1 MAVPSAAS
9 GRLAV
14 TRRAGG
20 VAALLR
26 RHWLLAV
33 LLAAGLTLR
42 ILAQAAYRPALLFSD
57 SIRYLYLSGGNDP
70 VGYRV
75 LLKPVLLVGNL
86 DMVAAVQHLLGL
98 AMAVALYILLLRR
111 GVPRAL
117 AALATAPVLLDAY
130 QIQME
135 QSIMSDVLFEALIVA
150 GLVVLLWERAP
161 RLWMVAAGGFALG
174 SCATVREVGQILIL
188 PAALYLLVAV
198 RGWRLRLRQAAVLC
212 AAFLLPILA
221 YCTTSYLVTG
231 HFRLANQ
238 GTNELYGRVVLAAD
252 CHAVQLPADER
263 PLCPTRQYALKLG
276 IDNLVHSPKSPLR
289 DFRPPG
295 PGTSAIAADFTKRV
309 FWQDPAGVI
318 AAIGRDALRL
328 FALTRVT
335 SPGDT
340 PITRWQFQP
349 AYPTYQHVSLQTVRA
364 AGQRF
369 GGGGPT
375 VSRPLAAFLR
385 AYQLHG
391 GYTPG
396 PLLALA
402 ALAGLAGST
411 GVLRRRRIRGPDPGD
426 GFGPDPGDHAPDPG
440 DHAPDPGDHAPDRRD
455 LGPDPADD
463 RGHDRGDPA
472 AAARRDAQRD
482 LSAACLLCF
491 AVAVTLLLAS
501 DAFEFSWRYQ
511 LPALITLP
519 AAGVLGILAIIGTR
533 AGRPR
538 CRTGHE
544 ITAVP
549 TRSALPGSSPVS

>member
-1 MAVPSAAS
+1 MTFMAVPSAAS

-20 VAALLR
+20 ALAALLR
-26 RHWLLAV
+26 RHWLLAG
-33 LLAAGLTLR
+33 LLAAGLILR

-57 SIRYLYLSGGNDP
+57 SVRYLYLSGGNDP

-98 AMAVALYILLLRR
+98 GMAIALYILLLRR
-111 GVPRAL
+111 GAPRAL

-130 QIQME
+130 QVQME
-135 QSIMSDVLFEALIVA
+135 QSIMSDVLFETLIVA
-150 GLVVLLWERAP
+150 GLVILLWEHAP
-161 RLWMVAAGGFALG
+161 RPWMVAAGGCALG

-188 PAALYLLVAV
+188 PAALYLLVAAS
-198 RGWRLRLRQAAVLC
+198 GWRLGLRQAAVLC

-238 GTNELYGRVVLAAD
+238 GTSELYGRVVLAAD

-295 PGTSAIAADFTKRV
+295 PGTSAIAADFTQRV
-309 FWQDPAGVI
+309 FWQDPAGVA
-318 AAIGRDALRL
+318 AAIGRDALKL
-328 FALTRVT
+328 FALTRVN

-340 PITRWQFQP
+340 PIARWQFQTT
-349 AYPTYQHVSLQTVRA
+349 YPTYQHVSLQTVRA

-369 GGGGPT
+369 GGGGPA

-385 AYQLHG
+385 AYQLGG

-402 ALAGLAGST
+402 AIAGLAGST
-411 GVLRRRRIRGPDPGD
+411 GVLRRRRIRGPGPGPGPGPDPDPGD
-426 GFGPDPGDHAPDPG
+426 DIGPDPG
-440 DHAPDPGDHAPDRRD
+440 
-455 LGPDPADD
+455 DD

-472 AAARRDAQRD
+472 ASAAVRDAQRD

-491 AVAVTLLLAS
+491 AVAVTLLLTS

-519 AAGVLGILAIIGTR
+519 PAGALGILAIIGAR
-533 AGRPR
+533 AGWRR
-538 CRTGHE
+538 GRTGHKV
-544 ITAVP
+544 TAEP
-549 TRSALPGSSPVS
+549 ARPALPRPQSR